1 MPHEAFASVVE
12 LRPSF
17 APADIALSAVMN
29 AATALSSMKPQVPS
43 PIYQSF
49 HTNTYAPQWANVTA
63 M

>member
-1 MPHEAFASVVE
+1 MPPGVFASVVE

-29 AATALSSMKPQVPS
+29 AATALRSMKPQVPS
-43 PIYQSF
+43 SVYQSF
-49 HTNTYAPQWANVTA
+49 HKNTYAPQWANVTA